1 MHVSPSN
8 RLGPAAAVLA
18 AVLLCPA
25 VPSAWAGGTG
35 HGSVMLRRGG
45 AMPAWNGAPRPPV
58 GAMAARPG
66 LRGLPPVSGIIHERP
81 GMRPYLSHYGHT
93 NTAAGFAGYGRLA
106 LGGYGH
112 VGTGIVGY
120 GRGDAARGGF
130 AAGGYGHTAT
140 GLRGVASARP
150 GFARFGRNRVLPE
163 RVRLARAGGRFLGG
177 GYLGG
182 RFLGGYGGVGLGY
195 GDAAGGGL
203 LYGGG
208 AGYGGDAGYGGGASY
223 GADGTYG
230 GSSTDT
236 QVGSYGGT
244 YRSETPL
251 AASFAEPPLAPSPG
265 SGYDT
270 ANRYAYAASD
280 DVSYGARIVSV
291 NRAARRDCDCGPRL
305 HPSPTIYRYGVG
317 TAY

>member
-18 AVLLCPA
+18 VVLLCPA

-35 HGSVMLRRGG
+35 HGSVMVRTGG
-45 AMPAWNGAPRPPV
+45 AMPAWHGAPRPPV
-58 GAMAARPG
+58 APMAAHPG

-81 GMRPYLSHYGHT
+81 GMRPYLSRYGHT
-93 NTAAGFAGYGRLA
+93 NTAAGYAGYGRLA
-106 LGGYGH
+106 IGGYGH

-120 GRGDAARGGF
+120 GRGAYASGGF
-130 AAGGYGHTAT
+130 ATGGYGHTAT
-140 GLRGVASARP
+140 GLRGFASARP

-163 RVRLARAGGRFLGG
+163 RVRLARAGGRF
-177 GYLGG
+177 
-182 RFLGGYGGVGLGY
+182 FGGYGGAGLGY
-195 GDAAGGGL
+195 GYGAGGGGL
-203 LYGGG
+203 LYDGG
-208 AGYGGDAGYGGGASY
+208 AGYGGGASY

-291 NRAARRDCDCGPRL
+291 NRAARRDCDCGPRP
-305 HPSPTIYRYGVG
+305 HSSPTIYRYGVG